1 MAEKNW
7 RYGTEGGIVEF
18 PFFYNLK
25 QEGMMTARGEREKL
39 SIFLSRGGGTS
50 LCRKKQHGT
59 CGEGEWL
66 PMRVVARPCLLRE
79 KQESG

>member
-25 QEGMMTARGEREKL
+25 QEGMMTARGKREKL
-39 SIFLSRGGGTS
+39 SIFLSR
-50 LCRKKQHGT
+50 
-59 CGEGEWL
+59 EGQL
-66 PMRVVARPCLLRE
+66 PMQKETARDMWQGRMAAHEGGCKAMLADGE
-79 KQESG
+79 TGE